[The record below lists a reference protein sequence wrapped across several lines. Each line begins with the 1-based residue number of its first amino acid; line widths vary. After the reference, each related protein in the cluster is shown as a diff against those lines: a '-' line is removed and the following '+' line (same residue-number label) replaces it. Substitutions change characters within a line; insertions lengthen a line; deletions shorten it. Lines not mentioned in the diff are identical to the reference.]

1 MLCTRSNGWRVS
13 LLAAVSEFADASAKA
28 NGRNLAEMVESFQK
42 TVAVVKRKDV
52 AEAVEEFIEVRRPL
66 TEAKPGK
73 RAQLSKNYAYLVGL
87 WLRKFA
93 KAFLGTAVCDLG
105 KDHLILLW
113 RRMTSSQP
121 NREIISGER

>member
-1 MLCTRSNGWRVS
+1 
-13 LLAAVSEFADASAKA
+13 
-28 NGRNLAEMVESFQK
+28 MVESFQK

-93 KAFLGTAVCDLG
+93 KAFPGTAVCDLG
-105 KDHLILLW
+105 KDHLNLLW
-113 RRMTSSQP
+113 GRMTSSQP